1 MKRESGN
8 IVDVLNSTIYPGTLE
23 IKERKIVN
31 IVKDNKEYDSFLIPP
46 LIDAHIHIE
55 SSMLVPSDFA
65 RIAVIHGTAATVSDP
80 HEIANI
86 LGMEGINYML
96 KNSKTVPFKFYFG
109 APSSVPATTFE
120 TAGAEL
126 NAEKVEGLLQR
137 DEIKYLSEMMNFPG
151 VINNDTNVKAKIDLA
166 KKYGKPIDG
175 HAPGLRGEK
184 LAKYVKAG
192 ITTDHETS
200 EKEEALE
207 KLKLGMKI
215 LIREGS
221 AAKNFDALIDLI
233 EDYPDF
239 CMFCSDDKH
248 PDDLVKGH
256 INELVKR
263 ALDLGYDKMKV
274 LKVASL
280 NPVRHYRLEVGSLRR
295 GDQADFVVIDNFKD
309 FNILKTYING
319 QLVAEG
325 GKTGLQ
331 KIPANIVNNF
341 KVSEKSASDFMVK
354 KKGKR
359 LNVIEAIDGQL
370 VTGNVQETPLFSGN
384 YIVSDPERDILKLA
398 VVNRYEDV
406 PPAVAFIKNIG
417 LKRGAIASSVS
428 HDSHNVV
435 AVGVSDEDIVRA
447 VNLVIKNRGGL
458 SIVYDDVEDVLPL
471 PIAGLMTDEDG
482 FHVAKRYSNLDKQA
496 KQLGSNLSAPYM
508 TLSFMALLVI
518 PKLKLSDKGLFDG
531 EKFEF
536 TDLTAS

>member
-23 IKERKIVN
+23 IKEGKIVN
-31 IVKDNKEYDSFLIPP
+31 IVKDNKEYDFFLVPP
-46 LIDAHIHIE
+46 LIDAHVHIE
-55 SSMLVPSDFA
+55 SSMLVPAEFA

-86 LGMEGINYML
+86 LGIDGINYMRE
-96 KNSKTVPFKFYFG
+96 NSKTVPFKFYFG
-109 APSSVPATTFE
+109 APSSVPATIFE

-126 NAEKVEGLLQR
+126 DREKVEGLLQR
-137 DEIKYLSEMMNFPG
+137 DDIKYLSEMMNFPG
-151 VINNDTNVKAKIDLA
+151 VINNDTIVKAKIELA

-184 LAKYVKAG
+184 LAKYIKAG

-233 EDYPDF
+233 EEYSDY

-280 NPVRHYRLEVGSLRR
+280 NPVRHYGLEVGSLQR
-295 GDQADFVVIDNFKD
+295 GDYADFVVIDNFKD

-319 QLVAEG
+319 QLVAEE
-325 GKTGLQ
+325 GKTGLP
-331 KIPANIVNNF
+331 KISAGIINNF
-341 KVSEKSASDFMVK
+341 KVREKRASDFMVK

-359 LNVIEAIDGQL
+359 LNVIQAIDGQL
-370 VTGNVQETPLFSGN
+370 VTGNVQEIPLFSDN

-406 PPAVAFIKNIG
+406 PPAIAFIKNIG

-435 AVGVSDEDIVRA
+435 AAGVSDEDIARA
-447 VNLVIKNRGGL
+447 VNLVINNRGGL

-482 FHVAKRYSNLDKQA
+482 FRVAKRYANLDKQA
-496 KQLGSNLSAPYM
+496 KGLGSNLSAPYM
-508 TLSFMALLVI
+508 TLAFMALLVI
-518 PKLKLSDKGLFDG
+518 PKLKLSDRGLFDV

-536 TDLTAS
+536 TDLTA

>member
-8 IVDVLNSTIYPGTLE
+8 ILDVINSTIYPGTLE
-23 IKERKIVN
+23 IKDGKIVN
-31 IVKDNKEYDSFLIPP
+31 IVKDNKEYDIFLVPP
-46 LIDAHIHIE
+46 LIDAHVHIE
-55 SSMLVPSDFA
+55 SSMLVPSEFA

-86 LGMEGINYML
+86 LGVEGINYML
-96 KNSKTVPFKFYFG
+96 ENSKAVPFKFYFG
-109 APSSVPATTFE
+109 APSCVPATTFE

-126 NAEKVEGLLQR
+126 DAEKVEGLLQR
-137 DEIKYLSEMMNFPG
+137 DDIKYLSEMMNFPG
-151 VINNDTNVKAKIDLA
+151 VISNDPMVKAKIELA
-166 KKYGKPIDG
+166 KKYGKPVDG
-175 HAPGLRGEK
+175 HAPGLRGKQLEK
-184 LAKYVKAG
+184 YIKAG
-192 ITTDHETS
+192 ITTDHETC
-200 EKEEALE
+200 EREEALE
-207 KLKLGMKI
+207 KLQLGMKI
-215 LIREGS
+215 LIRESS

-233 EDYPDF
+233 EEYSDY

-256 INELVKR
+256 INGLVKR

-280 NPVRHYRLEVGSLRR
+280 NPVKHYGLDVGLLRK
-295 GDQADFVVIDNFKD
+295 GDYADFIVIDNFKD

-319 QLVAEG
+319 QLVAEE
-325 GKTGLQ
+325 GKTLLP
-331 KIPANIVNNF
+331 KIPVGIINHF
-341 KVSEKSASDFMVK
+341 KVREKRDSDFMVK
-354 KKGKR
+354 KGGEKIY
-359 LNVIEAIDGQL
+359 VIQAIDGQL
-370 VTGNVQETPLFSGN
+370 VTEKVQEAPLISDD
-384 YIVSDPERDILKLA
+384 YIVSDPERDILKLT

-406 PPAVAFIKNIG
+406 PPAIAFIKNFG
-417 LKRGAIASSVS
+417 LNRGAIASSVS
-428 HDSHNVV
+428 HDSHNII
-435 AVGVSDEDIVRA
+435 AVGVSDKDIAKA

-482 FHVAKRYSNLDKQA
+482 FRTAKRYSNLDKLT
-496 KQLGSNLSAPYM
+496 KGLGSNLRAPYM

-536 TDLTAS
+536 INLIV

>member
-8 IVDVLNSTIYPGTLE
+8 ILDVINSTIYPGTLE
-23 IKERKIVN
+23 IKEGKIVN
-31 IVKDNKEYDSFLIPP
+31 IVKDNKEYDIFLVPP
-46 LIDAHIHIE
+46 LIDAHVHIV
-55 SSMLVPSDFA
+55 SSMLVPSEFA

-86 LGMEGINYML
+86 LGVEGINYML
-96 KNSKTVPFKFYFG
+96 ENSKTVPFKFYFG
-109 APSSVPATTFE
+109 APSCVPATTFE

-126 NAEKVEGLLQR
+126 DAEKVEGLLQR
-137 DEIKYLSEMMNFPG
+137 DDIKYLSEMMNFPG
-151 VINNDTNVKAKIDLA
+151 VISNDPMVKAKIELA
-166 KKYGKPIDG
+166 KKYGKPVDG
-175 HAPGLRGEK
+175 HAPGLRGKQLEK
-184 LAKYVKAG
+184 YIKAG
-192 ITTDHETS
+192 ITTDHETC
-200 EKEEALE
+200 EREEALE
-207 KLKLGMKI
+207 KLQLGMKI
-215 LIREGS
+215 LIRESS

-233 EDYPDF
+233 EEYSDY

-256 INELVKR
+256 INGLVKR

-280 NPVRHYRLEVGSLRR
+280 NPVKHYGLEVGLLRK
-295 GDQADFVVIDNFKD
+295 GDYADFIVIDNFKD

-319 QLVAEG
+319 QLVAEE
-325 GKTGLQ
+325 GKTLLP
-331 KIPANIVNNF
+331 KIPVGIINHF
-341 KVSEKSASDFMVK
+341 KVREKRDSDFMVK
-354 KKGKR
+354 KGGEKIY
-359 LNVIEAIDGQL
+359 VIQAIDGQL
-370 VTGNVQETPLFSGN
+370 VTEKVQEAPLVSDD

-406 PPAVAFIKNIG
+406 PPAIAFIKNFG
-417 LKRGAIASSVS
+417 LNRGAIASSVS
-428 HDSHNVV
+428 HDSHNIV
-435 AVGVSDEDIVRA
+435 AVGVSDKDIAKA

-482 FHVAKRYSNLDKQA
+482 FRTAKRYSNFDKLA
-496 KQLGSNLSAPYM
+496 KGLGSNLRAPYM

-536 TDLTAS
+536 TDLIV